1 MRLCVTSIF
10 LSCLLLATSA
20 AWAKP
25 PDEGLVQAQRLA
37 DKRQYDKALDLL
49 TTLLAA
55 DAKKPM
61 PAPFSAKL
69 RAQVDRLCFEL
80 LMVDKPHLA
89 IVGLRALMASGPA
102 PAMRWA
108 TLARAY
114 VETGE
119 HRKASQTLRRGLSQH
134 PNSAELLFVRAALA
148 GSMSEEAVARSA
160 YASAESML
168 RGAAADLE
176 KATAVDAGQAGIH
189 RALGKIRGALF
200 VYCRATGQ
208 AKEAMKLWAQ
218 AEEAYAQ
225 AMRLDIHNPD
235 LAYEAA
241 ELQRTAGD
249 WVWAEEIYRQAEIRY
264 RRLAQQKQGPGL
276 HRAALDRAET
286 CRQRRVQAVLARV
299 RWAIS
304 RARFAEARQLL
315 KRSLDSYPAN
325 RAMTRAMLGEVDR
338 RAREFAAAQAS
349 FEDKASN
356 GDTQILL
363 GDMFRESGLYDKAN
377 RAYQRAQTQVRHRF
391 NDQDLAVRFHA
402 ISDLPN
408 TSLHIDT
415 RIGDQDFVLEL
426 PPGQAAASLR
436 TLLEKAH
443 ALAQA
448 TFRHRLVGPVHLKVF
463 ANQRAFI
470 ELAGGALRPQTRGL
484 YAYGRIMSYADP
496 ARGQATWLDI
506 LTHELGH
513 RYVDEISYG
522 KAPVW
527 LSEGLAHWC
536 SPGSKKT
543 RSPAWRKTMIPW
555 RRLEQRLG
563 ENRGNLLARQ
573 ALLHQAEHMVAWLMR
588 RFGAERMMTL
598 LGMLR
603 QGLPPEQAIKS
614 AFGQT
619 RGVLEGAW
627 RQELGT

>member
-1 MRLCVTSIF
+1 MRLRVTSIF
-10 LSCLLLATSA
+10 LACLLLTTSA
-20 AWAKP
+20 AWAKT
-25 PDEGLVQAQRLA
+25 PDEDLLQAQRLA
-37 DKRQYDKALDLL
+37 DKRQYGKALDILS
-49 TTLLAA
+49 TLLAA
-55 DAKKPM
+55 DAKKPW

-102 PAMRWA
+102 PSMRWA
-108 TLARAY
+108 MLARAY

-119 HRKASQTLRRGLSQH
+119 YRKASQTLRRGLSQH
-134 PNSAELLFVRAALA
+134 PSSPELLFVRASLA
-148 GSMSEEAVARSA
+148 GSMSKEAVARSA

-168 RGAAADLE
+168 RGAAGDLE
-176 KATAVDAGQAGIH
+176 KAIAVDAQQAGIH
-189 RALGKIRGALF
+189 RALGKIRGSLF

-218 AEEAYAQ
+218 AEDAYAQ

-249 WVWAEEIYRQAEIRY
+249 WVWAEELYHQAENRY
-264 RRLAQQKQGPGL
+264 RRLAQQKRGLGL
-276 HRAALDRAET
+276 HRSALDRAET
-286 CRQRRVQAVLARV
+286 CRQRRVQAVLERV

-304 RARFAEARQLL
+304 RARFEEARQLL

-325 RAMTRAMLGEVDR
+325 RAMTRAMLAEVDR
-338 RAREFAAAQAS
+338 RARDFKAVQAS
-349 FEDKASN
+349 LENSSSN
-356 GDTQILL
+356 GDAQVLL
-363 GDMFRESGLYDKAN
+363 GDMFRESGLYDKA
-377 RAYQRAQTQVRHRF
+377 RKAYQQAQTQIRHRF
-391 NDQDLAVRFHA
+391 SDQDLAVRFHA

-415 RIGDQDFVLEL
+415 RIGDQDFMLEL
-426 PPGQAAASLR
+426 PPDQAAAPIR
-436 TLLEKAH
+436 ALLEKAH

-448 TFRHRLVGPVHLKVF
+448 AFRHRLVGPVHLKIFV
-463 ANQRAFI
+463 NQRAFI
-470 ELAGGALRPQTRGL
+470 ELAGVALRPRTRGL

-496 ARGQATWLDI
+496 ARGQAAWLDI

-513 RYVDEISYG
+513 RYVDEMSYG
-522 KAPVW
+522 RAPVW

-536 SPGSKKT
+536 SPGSKQT
-543 RSPAWRKTMIPW
+543 RLSDWRKTMIPW

-563 ENRGNLLARQ
+563 DSRGNLMARQ

-603 QGLPPEQAIKS
+603 QGLPPEQAMKN

-627 RQELGT
+627 CQELRK